1 MFVIGS
7 LALTGFPFL
16 TGFYSKDVIIEYSYG
31 TYTCYGLYGFV
42 LGLATACI
50 TAFYSIRLLYLVF
63 FSKTNNMRIN
73 MQSIHSTS
81 IFTYIS
87 LIFLAL
93 GSIFLVIFLKIFLL
107 VMVLLFGILFTNI
120 SI

>member
-31 TYTCYGLYGFV
+31 TYTCYGLYAFV

-50 TAFYSIRLLYLVF
+50 TAFYSVRLLYLVF
-63 FSKTNNMRIN
+63 FSKPNNTRSN
-73 MQSIHSTS
+73 MQMLHETS
-81 IFTYIS
+81 IFTYIA

-107 VMVLLFGILFTNI
+107 VTVLLFGMFFINL
-120 SI
+120 SL

>member
-31 TYTCYGLYGFV
+31 TYTCYGLYAFV

-63 FSKTNNMRIN
+63 FTPSNNSRLIV
-73 MQSIHSTS
+73 QTLHETS
-81 IFTYIS
+81 IFTYIA
-87 LIFLAL
+87 LIFLAI
-93 GSIFLVIFLKIFLL
+93 GSIFLVMFLKICLL
-107 VMVLLFGILFTNI
+107 DMVQLFGMFFINL
-120 SI
+120 SL

>member
-63 FSKTNNMRIN
+63 FTKTNNMRIN
-73 MQSIHSTS
+73 IQNVHATS
-81 IFTYIS
+81 IFTYIA

-93 GSIFLVIFLKIFLL
+93 GSLFLVMFLKIFL
-107 VMVLLFGILFTNI
+107 
-120 SI
+120 

>member
-31 TYTCYGLYGFV
+31 SYTCFGLYAFV
-42 LGLATACI
+42 LGLCTACI

-63 FSKTNNMRIN
+63 FFKSNNSRKIIE
-73 MQSIHSTS
+73 SLHDTS
-81 IFTYIS
+81 IFTYIA
-87 LIFLAL
+87 LIFLSI
-93 GSIFLVIFLKIFLL
+93 GSLFLVICLKICL
-107 VMVLLFGILFTNI
+107 
-120 SI
+120 